1 VSERFDLT
9 VVGGGIVGL
18 ATARALLAERPDLR
32 LVILEKEPRLAAHQ
46 TGHNSG
52 VIHSGIYYKPG
63 SHKARL
69 CVEGARLMKEF
80 CAEHAIRVDP
90 IGKVIVATF
99 EDELPR
105 LQALFERGKA
115 NGVAGLSLIDR
126 DRLREI
132 EPHAAAI
139 RAIHSPTTA
148 IVDYGEVAQALAR
161 DLLTQGVAIRTG
173 ARVTA
178 IDRTSDG
185 FDLSTASG
193 PFQSRRLVNCAGLY
207 SDVVARLAGA
217 RPGLRIIPFRGEYYM
232 IRPERHDLVRGLIY
246 PVPDPEFPF
255 LGVHFTRT
263 VHGEVEAG
271 PNAVLAFA
279 REGYRLGRIHLREF
293 AGTLGYSGFWA
304 MARRYW
310 RTGSY
315 EMYRSVSKRAFVR
328 ALQRLVPEVEAADVA
343 PGGAGVRAQ
352 AVAEDGS
359 LVDDF
364 RLVRS
369 PDAVHVLN
377 APSPAA
383 TASLAIGQHI
393 ARLVMESFLAG
404 AAGHRG
410 SSQALP

>member
-1 VSERFDLT
+1 VSDRFNVA

-18 ATARALLAERPDLR
+18 ATAQALLREHPGLR
-32 LVILEKEPRLAAHQ
+32 LVILEKEARLAAHQ

-52 VIHSGIYYKPG
+52 VIHSGIYYRPG

-80 CAEHAIRVDP
+80 CAEHGIRVDP
-90 IGKVIVATF
+90 VGKVIVATS
-99 EDELPR
+99 EAELPR
-105 LQALFERGKA
+105 LQALFERGVA
-115 NGVAGLSLIDR
+115 NGVQGLTLIDHGG
-126 DRLREI
+126 LRAI
-132 EPHAAAI
+132 EPRAAAI
-139 RAIHSPTTA
+139 RAIHSPTTS
-148 IVDYGEVAQALAR
+148 IVDYGEVAQALGR
-161 DLLTQGVAIRTG
+161 DLLSRDVVIRTG

-178 IDRTSDG
+178 IQRTSEG

-193 PFQSRRLVNCAGLY
+193 PVQACRLVNCAGLY

-217 RPGLRIIPFRGEYYM
+217 RPGVRIIPFRGEYYV

-279 REGYRLGRIHLREF
+279 REGYRFGRIHPREL
-293 AGTLGYSGFWA
+293 ASTLGYSGFWS

-310 RTGSY
+310 RTGTY
-315 EMYRSVSKRAFVR
+315 EMYRSLSKTAFVR
-328 ALQRLVPEVEAADVA
+328 ALQRLLPEIGPADIT

-352 AVAEDGS
+352 AVTADGS

-364 RLVRS
+364 RIARS
-369 PDAVHVLN
+369 RDAIHVLN

-383 TASLAIGQHI
+383 TASLAIGRHI
-393 ARLVMESFLAG
+393 AGLATE
-404 AAGHRG
+404 
-410 SSQALP
+410 ALAIR